1 MKSKPWDAARERN
14 LKTISVV
21 CFYGVVGSAVLWI
34 AAAVVGRW
42 PLFGAGIVTMCG
54 FAIVDIIARTEVSAM
69 APNRPRAANMEQ
81 MTPWRFWPHFQTEF
95 DCRCGRR
102 LDFNDFK
109 NATFSNNEGARQ
121 DPGGGRWSLV
131 CPVCGQGHYKF
142 RIDPRS
148 LPPRDAQ

>member
-1 MKSKPWDAARERN
+1 MSKSKPWDAVRERN

-34 AAAVVGRW
+34 VAAVVGRW

-69 APNRPRAANMEQ
+69 APNRPRAANMDQ

-102 LDFNDFK
+102 LDFKD
-109 NATFSNNEGARQ
+109 ATWHLSDPQYRME
-121 DPGGGRWSLV
+121 DPGGGRFTMV
-131 CPVCGQGHYKF
+131 CPACGQGHFKY
-142 RIDPRS
+142 RIDPRGV
-148 LPPRDAQ
+148 PARDAQ